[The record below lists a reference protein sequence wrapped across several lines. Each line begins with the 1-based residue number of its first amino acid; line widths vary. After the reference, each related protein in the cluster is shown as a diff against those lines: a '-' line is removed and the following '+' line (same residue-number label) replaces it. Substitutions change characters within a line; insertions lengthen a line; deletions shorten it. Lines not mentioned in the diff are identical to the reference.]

1 MTMKANIADSL
12 WELGLLRSMG
22 CTRSQI
28 TRVMIYELISNTFA
42 AMFFG
47 FAVGMAVSVLT
58 IAQFHIV
65 VELPLVYSWSM
76 FPLHQMMA
84 TLICATVSLYI
95 GARYGTQILY
105 DKNIATTLKGL

>member
-1 MTMKANIADSL
+1 MGTMKANIQDSL

-22 CTRSQI
+22 CTRTQI

-47 FAVGMAVSVLT
+47 FVVGMAVSVLT

-76 FPLHQMMA
+76 FPVTQMIM
-84 TLICATVSLYI
+84 TFVCASISLYI

-105 DKNIATTLKGL
+105 DKN